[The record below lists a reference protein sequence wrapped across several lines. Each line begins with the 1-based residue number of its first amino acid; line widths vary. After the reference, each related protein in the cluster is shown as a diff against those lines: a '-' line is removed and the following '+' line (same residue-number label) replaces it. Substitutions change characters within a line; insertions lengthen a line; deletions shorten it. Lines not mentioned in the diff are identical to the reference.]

1 MKNIGEILRNK
12 REQLGMTLVELEE
25 KTKIQ
30 RQFLVMI
37 EKNDFENLPNPDYT
51 RGFITKNAPSIN
63 MCTKELIAKDQS
75 QLPKSAP
82 SAKEAFRQLTQEK
95 RSQSEISENNM
106 VSKLI
111 IQMVTFF
118 GLLLILWILLIIIV

>member
-1 MKNIGEILRNK
+1 MS
-12 REQLGMTLVELEE
+12 
-25 KTKIQ
+25 
-30 RQFLVMI
+30 
-37 EKNDFENLPNPDYT
+37 P
-51 RGFITKNAPSIN
+51 
-63 MCTKELIAKDQS
+63 KELIDKHQS
-75 QLPKSAP
+75 ELPKSAP

-111 IQMVTFF
+111 IQIVTFF

>member
-1 MKNIGEILRNK
+1 MIL
-12 REQLGMTLVELEE
+12 
-25 KTKIQ
+25 KIA
-30 RQFLVMI
+30 
-37 EKNDFENLPNPDYT
+37 NPDYT
-51 RGFITKNAPSIN
+51 RGFITKYASSIN
-63 MCTKELIAKDQS
+63 MSPKELIDKHQS
-75 QLPKSAP
+75 ELPKSAP